1 MTTKITKLAYEI
13 ISDYADGLTYSQIGL
28 KYNSETT
35 NVEKYISKW
44 IRKLTPIEGDF
55 SHEFVIVASA
65 SDGFMQKEL
74 SLYADDEHFKNW
86 FLENK
91 NTLTIVD
98 NKNHCICAVGFISL
112 PRLNLPKHLAQFDL
126 TKKQSIVAQ
135 FLCDGLS
142 DDEIAAK
149 MGITPKTVQSHTQH
163 IFKKANVHSR
173 HKLAVVA
180 FTNKREN

>member
-13 ISDYADGLTYSQIGL
+13 LSHYANGLTCSQIGL

-35 NVEKYISKW
+35 NVQKYISKW
-44 IRKLTPIEGDF
+44 IRELTPLEGDF
-55 SHEFVIVASA
+55 SPEFVVVASA
-65 SDGFMQKEL
+65 SNGFKPKEVPL
-74 SLYADDEHFKNW
+74 STGDEYFKKW
-86 FLENK
+86 FFENK

-98 NKNHCICAVGFISL
+98 NKNHCICTIGFISL
-112 PRLNLPKHLAQFDL
+112 SRLNLPKHLAQFDL

-135 FLCDGLS
+135 FLCDGLT
-142 DDEIAAK
+142 DDEIAVK
-149 MGITPKTVQSHTQH
+149 MGITTRTVQSHTQS

-180 FTNKREN
+180 LTNKTEN